1 MPTVIASSL
10 PVSVEFKAQ
19 YVSAA
24 LNSKQVAAPRGI
36 VRGGYL
42 VPDAAPD
49 TVLLTVDPMTGD
61 MVINAYGISSLTG
74 ADPYAITYR
83 MDADYAISIAAD
95 NALHFIYFVGGY
107 TPLTVTN
114 AQLIDYTEA
123 EFEAGTPDVAGGV
136 LIGVVQANAV
146 AGSVIVPAQVMT
158 AGMSNTL
165 KKPFKRDL
173 ITDYSG
179 VQGYQPVRERVLSQ
193 LNFGYTRALECNFLQ
208 TTVLSAVGSSF
219 AYVDV
224 DTPVGNGA
232 LHYEPAANAGNAIYG
247 VDIRNDGFMIPNSTT
262 LPRKVRVEM
271 VYRTDGG
278 YVPNAASKLEMFG
291 YRYDDGAATIT
302 TPAYAPVADWPTADT
317 NGQWALWVQEWN
329 IPQESMGLVTLA
341 ALKLS
346 AYFYLQAGWIE
357 IASITCIGFEE
368 VGSPAE
374 LLRADGLA
382 AVPVS
387 YGTIATSPDDLRS
400 AAQRTTEGL
409 RIRSPLSSAADWTIR
424 QYASQRVPA
433 GSTAAN
439 TLYIA
444 PNSDTATSRLHIGAA
459 AVTDLVTSVAENRYA
474 GVTIYG
480 DGVGTNDYTT
490 VLAGSPLRVD
500 EIRPYAG
507 VGGTANRI
515 DVRTAAGSTTAYPA
529 PFISSASTAAATG
542 ILQYSSG
549 TGLWAIVGAASNH
562 VNYSAVGSTL
572 NTVTVTFDTA
582 FVDTYYIPLVM
593 YRAANATSRDYFVQI
608 SAQTAADF
616 TIIIRESGTALPAPQ
631 NNDKIWF
638 ACFGRLV

>member
-42 VPDAAPD
+42 VPDAATD

-74 ADPYAITYR
+74 VDPYAITYR

-95 NALHFIYFVGGY
+95 NALHFIYFGGGY

-136 LIGVVQANAV
+136 LIGVVQANSV
-146 AGSVIVPAQVMT
+146 AGNILYPQVMT

-193 LNFGYTRALECNFLQ
+193 LNFGYTRALECNFTQ
-208 TTVLSAVGSSF
+208 VTVFSAVGSSF

-232 LHYEPAANAGNAIYG
+232 LHYEPAADSGNAAYAASI
-247 VDIRNDGFMIPNSTT
+247 ISDGFMIPNSTT

-278 YVPNAASKLEMFG
+278 YVPNAASTIFMDA
-291 YRYDDGAATIT
+291 YRYDDMVVTIT

-317 NGQWALWVQEWN
+317 NGQWALWVQEWH
-329 IPQESMGLVTLA
+329 IPQDSGAGVTLA
-341 ALKLS
+341 ALKVNP
-346 AYFYLQAGWIE
+346 YFYLQAGWIE

-374 LLRADGLA
+374 LLRSDGLA
-382 AVPVS
+382 SVPVS

-400 AAQRTTEGL
+400 SAQRTTEGL
-409 RIRSPLSSAADWTIR
+409 RIRNPLSSTTDWTIR
-424 QYASQRVPA
+424 QYASQRVPS
-433 GSTAAN
+433 GSAAAN

-444 PNSDTATSRLHIGAA
+444 PNSNTATSRLHIGAA
-459 AVTDLVTSVAENRYA
+459 AVTDLATSVAENRYA

-480 DGVGTNDYTT
+480 SGVGTNTYTT
-490 VLAGSPLRVD
+490 VLAGSPLQVD

-507 VGGTANRI
+507 VGAASNRI
-515 DVRTAAGSTTAYPA
+515 DLRSATGSTTSTPP
-529 PFISSASTAAATG
+529 PFIASAGTASVTGRLIYSGGTWVFDGGNTPYVNADAITIYDSGRSVGISFLDDFIDNYIVAVANYRSSA
-542 ILQYSSG
+542 G
-549 TGLWAIVGAASNH
+549 T
-562 VNYSAVGSTL
+562 
-572 NTVTVTFDTA
+572 
-582 FVDTYYIPLVM
+582 
-593 YRAANATSRDYFVQI
+593 TSRDYFVQTYI
-608 SAQTAADF
+608 DNNELTLYV
-616 TIIIRESGTALPAPQ
+616 RENGSTTHLPQ
-631 NNDKIWF
+631 SSDMIMF